1 MEQRTTP
8 MPVIA
13 GVLILI
19 SVGFRALGLLAALV
33 FGLFILIWPAG
44 GVLIALGA
52 VGVVVCV
59 GLLVLAAVG
68 GVDALQRRRWGFA
81 LTGAIIAAL
90 PFSLLGVAAIVLLAL
105 SREEFS
111 SSPR

>member
-1 MEQRTTP
+1 MERRTTQ

-13 GVLILI
+13 GVLILV

-33 FGLFILIWPAG
+33 FGLFVLIWPSSGA
-44 GVLIALGA
+44 LIALGA
-52 VGVVVCV
+52 IGLIVCA

-68 GVDALQRRRWGFA
+68 GVYALQRRNWGLA

-105 SREEFS
+105 SREEFA
-111 SSPR
+111 SSPQ